1 MNTIFK
7 LDSSRNIG
15 SQKFSIS
22 NFFACYKSF
31 FRATMPYEALSYCLR
46 VKSHE
51 QIKQASQNSPVALL
65 AGPAAGMFSQLAM
78 HFEFVRSI
86 KNQTK
91 SDMQSIM
98 LKRFDALGLVA
109 LRGALLGLC
118 HLTVE
123 DLCLEFLE

>member
-1 MNTIFK
+1 
-7 LDSSRNIG
+7 
-15 SQKFSIS
+15 
-22 NFFACYKSF
+22 
-31 FRATMPYEALSYCLR
+31 MPYEAFSYCLR

-51 QIKQASQNSPVALL
+51 QIKQATQNSPIAVL

-78 HFEFVRSI
+78 HLEFVRSI

-91 SDMQSIM
+91 SEMQSIV

-123 DLCLEFLE
+123 DLCLGFLEQDLDPLGTRVSNIDAQTANFLSKQIDTSESS